1 MVVDSDGCQMKCPC
15 TSVKCVE
22 IMRVFLVTAVVFQ
35 ILVVFQNKISD
46 YCFARKTE
54 KEELMKDLTQS
65 IGRQTFAA
73 TPAIPGHYATS
84 QGNAWDYAF
93 CNKTAL

>member
-1 MVVDSDGCQMKCPC
+1 MPVYCSEVCGDYACLLSDS
-15 TSVKCVE
+15 CV
-22 IMRVFLVTAVVFQ
+22 LFQ

-65 IGRQTFAA
+65 FGRQTFAA
-73 TPAIPGHYATS
+73 TPAVPGHYAAA
-84 QGNAWDYAF
+84 QGNA
-93 CNKTAL
+93 

>member
-1 MVVDSDGCQMKCPC
+1 M
-15 TSVKCVE
+15 E
-22 IMRVFLVTAVVFQ
+22 IVRVFLVTAVYLSEVCGDCACLLSDSCVLFQ
-35 ILVVFQNKISD
+35 ILVAFQNKISD

-73 TPAIPGHYATS
+73 TPAIPGHHATA
-84 QGNAWDYAF
+84 QGNV
-93 CNKTAL
+93 